1 MKHLLFFSIYS
12 LSFSTAT
19 VSFLDSP
26 WTITHDDSPFQPS
39 QFPHHIPSRAKRYVL
54 RRKRW
59 KANRMTWRLLRNHI
73 TEADVYIIRN
83 TLHRAFNDWSA
94 ISNVQ
99 FDEVHQGESD
109 LKISFE
115 RGFHEDRYAFDGR
128 DGIVAHAFYPRDGRL
143 HFDADEEWTLNQSN
157 GVNLY
162 QTALHEIGHL
172 IGLEHSNDPRAAM
185 FASKRPYSPVFTLSD
200 DDVRAAREL
209 FPYREMSSSTSLPL
223 STTTVESSTTPIH
236 IESSTT
242 QQPVTHSE
250 IHASTS
256 TLSSTA
262 SIVTV
267 PTLETT
273 TEMAEK
279 ESESTMEVNKT
290 EETSASHSTTT
301 TISPMNRRPVFRL
314 SPVFSSANRRLN
326 LQSVQKPRLGAK
338 KERIRSYSMLTLMD
352 ETTDMKK
359 TSFFAQ
365 QAQMSSLQSFKL

>member
-1 MKHLLFFSIYS
+1 
-12 LSFSTAT
+12 
-19 VSFLDSP
+19 
-26 WTITHDDSPFQPS
+26 
-39 QFPHHIPSRAKRYVL
+39 
-54 RRKRW
+54 
-59 KANRMTWRLLRNHI
+59 
-73 TEADVYIIRN
+73 
-83 TLHRAFNDWSA
+83 
-94 ISNVQ
+94 
-99 FDEVHQGESD
+99 
-109 LKISFE
+109 
-115 RGFHEDRYAFDGR
+115 
-128 DGIVAHAFYPRDGRL
+128 
-143 HFDADEEWTLNQSN
+143 
-157 GVNLY
+157 
-162 QTALHEIGHL
+162 
-172 IGLEHSNDPRAAM
+172 M
-185 FASKRPYSPVFTLSD
+185 FASKRPYSPVFTLSGLYISSILSSREVIAD

-326 LQSVQKPRLGAK
+326 LQSVQK
-338 KERIRSYSMLTLMD
+338 
-352 ETTDMKK
+352 
-359 TSFFAQ
+359 
-365 QAQMSSLQSFKL
+365 